1 MMAAGSN
8 SRRSFLVCMSLAV
21 AVFAAL
27 WGVQNHDFVNFDDGK
42 YVTENHYVQNGLT
55 REGLVWGFTT
65 THFSQWHPVTWL
77 SHMLDCQLYGLNPGG
92 HHVSNLLL
100 HTANTLL
107 LFLVLQGMTGRT
119 WPSALVAALFGLHP
133 LHVEPVAWVS
143 GRKDVLS
150 TFFWMLTMGFYLRY
164 VRGPRLSRYFMVL
177 ISFVLGLMAK
187 QMLVTLPFVL
197 LLLDYWPLGRFEPGQ
212 RAGETNP
219 QTHRSPDPDR
229 QKPPI
234 VVLVLEKVPLLVIAA
249 VASIV
254 AFLAQDRGGALE
266 SFEFLPLDVR
276 LNNAVVSYV
285 IYMGKTIWPLNLT
298 VFYPH
303 PGSTIPFWQVGTAG
317 LLLVFISVSVI
328 REYRKRPYLP
338 VGWLWYLGTLVPVIQ
353 LVQIGDHAMADRYTY
368 IPLIGLFVMIAWGLA
383 DVVAKWPGTKIVVG
397 TSAVGLVLCLSIC
410 SQLQA
415 RQWKDSVTL
424 FEHALHVTAENH
436 VAHTNL
442 GVALAGQGE
451 LDRAIWHYSQAI
463 IIEPDY
469 VGARLNLASALAE
482 QGKLQEAI
490 THYSEALRTKPEYAD
505 AHYNMGNVLIRLG
518 QPGKAIAHYTEA
530 LRIRPDDPETLNNL
544 GIALSKQ
551 ERLEDAAE
559 RFREALRIQPNFP
572 EARHNLTAVLEKGSE
587 SAIPPN

>member
-1 MMAAGSN
+1 
-8 SRRSFLVCMSLAV
+8 
-21 AVFAAL
+21 
-27 WGVQNHDFVNFDDGK
+27 
-42 YVTENHYVQNGLT
+42 
-55 REGLVWGFTT
+55 
-65 THFSQWHPVTWL
+65 
-77 SHMLDCQLYGLNPGG
+77 
-92 HHVSNLLL
+92 
-100 HTANTLL
+100 
-107 LFLVLQGMTGRT
+107 MTGRT

-164 VRGPRLSRYFMVL
+164 VRGPRLSRYFLVL

-197 LLLDYWPLGRFEPGQ
+197 LLLDYWPLGRFEAGQ
-212 RAGETNP
+212 SAGETNP
-219 QTHRSPDPDR
+219 QTHKSPDPDP
-229 QKPPI
+229 QKPPV

-254 AFLAQDRGGALE
+254 AFLAQGRGGALE

-276 LNNAVVSYV
+276 LTNAVVSYV
-285 IYMGKTIWPLNLT
+285 IYMGKTICPLNLA

-317 LLLVFISVSVI
+317 LLLVFISVLVI

-353 LVQIGDHAMADRYTY
+353 LVQVGDHAMADRYTY
-368 IPLIGLFVMIAWGLA
+368 IPLIGLFIMIAWGLA
-383 DVVAKWPGTKIVVG
+383 DVVARWPGTKIVVG

-415 RQWKDSVTL
+415 RRWKDGVTL

-442 GVALAGQGE
+442 GVALAGQGK
-451 LDRAIWHYSQAI
+451 LDRAIWHYSQALQI
-463 IIEPDY
+463 KPDY
-469 VGARLNLASALAE
+469 LGARINLGSALSE
-482 QGKLQEAI
+482 QGKLREAI
-490 THYSEALRTKPEYAD
+490 AHYLKILRIKPDFVDAHFNLGNALARQGKLDKAIAHYSEALRIK
-505 AHYNMGNVLIRLG
+505 
-518 QPGKAIAHYTEA
+518 
-530 LRIRPDDPETLNNL
+530 PDDAEVHNNI
-544 GIALSKQ
+544 GIALAAR
-551 ERLEDAAE
+551 ERTADALTH
-559 RFREALRIQPNFP
+559 FRAALRIQPDFP
-572 EARHNLTAVLEKGSE
+572 EARHNLSIVLQKGPE
-587 SAIPPN
+587 PAIPSY